1 MAAPGGIVVWNSRLS
16 GTDELPLKSVTIGY
30 GHELARGRAEPTRR
44 RLPGEIRVGM
54 APRAELSCEEPSAF
68 LPATQSRLVG
78 PGALPALPAG
88 WHGRLVR
95 YFTHRAGL
103 RVATK

>member
-1 MAAPGGIVVWNSRLS
+1 VAAPGGIVVWNSRLS
-16 GTDELPLKSVTIGY
+16 GTDELPLKNVTIGY

-68 LPATQSRLVG
+68 FARHPESVGRSRTPRTPGRLAWSVG
-78 PGALPALPAG
+78 PLFYAQSGTSG
-88 WHGRLVR
+88 GN
-95 YFTHRAGL
+95 
-103 RVATK
+103 